1 MHGSFEARLA
11 KAEQRLRHRIRGVHR
26 YTDEELQG
34 LIAVLRQAED
44 GEALDPDREEWAAEL
59 LHREGLIP

>member
-1 MHGSFEARLA
+1 MRGSIEARLA
-11 KAEQRLRHRIRGVHR
+11 KAEQRFRHRIQGVHR
-26 YTDEELQG
+26 YTDDELRG

-44 GEALDPDREEWAAEL
+44 GEDIDPDREEWAADL